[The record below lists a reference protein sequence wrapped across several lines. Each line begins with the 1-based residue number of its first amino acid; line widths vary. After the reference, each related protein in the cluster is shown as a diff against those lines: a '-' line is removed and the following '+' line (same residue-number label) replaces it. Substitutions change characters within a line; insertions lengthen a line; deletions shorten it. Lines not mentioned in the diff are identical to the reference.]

1 MKGGILKD
9 DAAISPVIGAVL
21 ILAISVTVL
30 TTVQLNFVPVWNAEL
45 EGQHYEAVYADMMLL
60 GSNIETSSV
69 LGVTKTSDINMG
81 FRYPDRPLLANP
93 KSAVFG
99 KLSAS
104 PDLNIN
110 ITLFQAGGKKTNYSY
125 KVSSLRYEMPG
136 DHAAIVYE
144 YGALIVDY
152 SRFGGRNASSSKNI
166 IVAENDITLPFLMNS
181 GSYSR
186 ESSEPIKIILSSLKS
201 SPLEIGGINS
211 VNISMD
217 TKYGDAWRMIFGI
230 TYNASAD
237 KSCVT
242 SRTTI
247 GNSTNVCVANNNRT
261 ILINT
266 TATKEIILPKVGSM
280 VGDRFYAGFSSFK
293 KTVTETSFKGSGEE
307 FMASGV
313 VWNEIPAPGNLT
325 GIVVTNIT
333 LDPFINQ
340 NELDDDA
347 IIFKVID
354 LTGHFWMVEIDF
366 GCSNSMRKII
376 DINLSTFNARSKAKD
391 AYLSTFNNFN
401 NTTRIDLFNQSNYDI
416 ALNQGGAYQN
426 SIIESPNAL
435 ISVLIGDKTK
445 SYYYIE
451 KGQNANQG
459 NGQNANQGNGQY
471 PSSPLVTYRLIIE

>member
-104 PDLNIN
+104 PDLNVN
-110 ITLFQAGGKKTNYSY
+110 ITVFQAGGKKTNYSY

-144 YGALIVDY
+144 YGALILDY

-166 IVAENDITLPFLMNS
+166 IAAENDITLPFLMNS

-201 SPLEIGGINS
+201 SSREIGGINS

-230 TYNASAD
+230 TYNASAS
-237 KSCVT
+237 KSCVKSKT
-242 SRTTI
+242 SI
-247 GNSTNVCVANNNRT
+247 GNSTDVCVTNNNRT
-261 ILINT
+261 IFINT
-266 TATKEIILPKVGSM
+266 TATKEIMLPEVGSM
-280 VGDRFYAGFSSFK
+280 ATDRFYAGFSSFK
-293 KTVTETSFKGSGEE
+293 KTMTETSFKGSGEE

-313 VWNEIPAPGNLT
+313 AWTDIPVPGNLT
-325 GIVVTNIT
+325 GMVLTNIT
-333 LDPFINQ
+333 LDPFVDI
-340 NELDDDA
+340 NELDSDA
-347 IIFKVID
+347 IILKVVD
-354 LTGHFWMVEIDF
+354 LAGHFWIVEIEF
-366 GCSNSMRKII
+366 EYSSNKRKIK
-376 DINLSTFNARSKAKD
+376 DIYIRSMTGRSKAKD
-391 AYLSTFNNFN
+391 AYLNTFDNFN
-401 NTTRIDLFNQSNYDI
+401 TTTRIDIFNQSNYQIDSGT
-416 ALNQGGAYQN
+416 GGAYQN
-426 SIIESPNAL
+426 SLMGSPNTL
-435 ISVLIGDKTK
+435 ISVLIGDLN
-445 SYYYIE
+445 SPYA
-451 KGQNANQG
+451 KGGDAM
-459 NGQNANQGNGQY
+459 
-471 PSSPLVTYRLIIE
+471 SPLITYRLIIE

>member
-1 MKGGILKD
+1 MKGGILHD

-30 TTVQLNFVPVWNAEL
+30 TSVQLNFVPVWNAEL
-45 EGQHYEAVYADMMLL
+45 EGQHFEAVYADMMLL
-60 GSNIETSSV
+60 ASNIETSSV

-104 PDLNIN
+104 PDLNVN
-110 ITLFQAGGKKTNYSY
+110 ITVFQAGGKKLNYSY

-144 YGALIVDY
+144 YGALILDY

-181 GSYSR
+181 VSYNR

-201 SPLEIGGINS
+201 SSQEIGNINS

-230 TYNASAD
+230 TYNESSD
-237 KSCVT
+237 KSCMA

-247 GNSTNVCVANNNRT
+247 GNSTTVCVANNNRT

-266 TATKEIILPKVGSM
+266 TATKEITLPEVSSM
-280 VGDRFYAGFSSFK
+280 ATDRFYAGFSSFK
-293 KTVTETSFKGSGEE
+293 KTVTETSFKGNGEE

-313 VWNEIPAPGNLT
+313 GWTDIPGPGNVT
-325 GIVVTNIT
+325 KIIATNIS
-333 LDPFINQ
+333 LDPFISQ
-340 NELDDDA
+340 SELNGDT
-347 IIFKVID
+347 ISFKVID
-354 LTGHFWMVEIDF
+354 MAGDFWVVEIDF
-366 GCSNSMRKII
+366 DYANGPKMGKIT
-376 DINLSTFNARSKAKD
+376 DIVLRSVQGRSIAKTS
-391 AYLSTFNNFN
+391 YLNTFNNFDN
-401 NTTRIDLFNQSNYDI
+401 NTRIDLLNQSNYDI
-416 ALNQGGAYQN
+416 NLGIGGAYQN
-426 SIIESPNAL
+426 SSIGSPN
-435 ISVLIGDKTK
+435 VLVSIWIGDKN
-445 SYYYIE
+445 SPFE
-451 KGQNANQG
+451 QG
-459 NGQNANQGNGQY
+459 KT
-471 PSSPLVTYRLIIE
+471 PTSPLVTYRLIIE

>member
-9 DAAISPVIGAVL
+9 DGAISPVIGAVL

-69 LGVTKTSDINMG
+69 LGVTKTLDINMG

-110 ITLFQAGGKKTNYSY
+110 ITVFQAGGKKTNYSY

-166 IVAENDITLPFLMNS
+166 IVVENDITLPFLMNS

-201 SPLEIGGINS
+201 SSRKIGGINS

-230 TYNASAD
+230 TYNVSAS
-237 KSCVT
+237 KSCVK
-242 SRTTI
+242 SKISI
-247 GNSTNVCVANNNRT
+247 GNSTDVCVTNNNRT
-261 ILINT
+261 IFINT
-266 TATKEIILPKVGSM
+266 TATKEITLPEVGSM
-280 VGDRFYAGFSSFK
+280 ARDRFYAGFSSFK
-293 KTVTETSFKGSGEE
+293 KTMTETSFKGSGEE

-313 VWNEIPAPGNLT
+313 AWTDIPVPGNLT
-325 GIVVTNIT
+325 GIVLTNIT
-333 LDPFINQ
+333 LDPFVDI
-340 NELDDDA
+340 NELDSDA
-347 IIFKVID
+347 IILKVVD
-354 LTGHFWMVEIDF
+354 LAGHFWIVEIEF
-366 GCSNSMRKII
+366 EYSSNKRKIK
-376 DINLSTFNARSKAKD
+376 DIYIRSMTGRSKAKD
-391 AYLSTFNNFN
+391 AYLNTFDNFN
-401 NTTRIDLFNQSNYDI
+401 TTTRIDIFNQSNYQIDSGT
-416 ALNQGGAYQN
+416 GGAYQN
-426 SIIESPNAL
+426 SLMGSPNTL
-435 ISVLIGDKTK
+435 ISVLIGDLN
-445 SYYYIE
+445 SPYA
-451 KGQNANQG
+451 KGGDAM
-459 NGQNANQGNGQY
+459 
-471 PSSPLVTYRLIIE
+471 SPLITYRLIIE

>member
-45 EGQHYEAVYADMMLL
+45 EGRHFEAVYADMMLL
-60 GSNIETSSV
+60 ASNIETSSV
-69 LGVTKTSDINMG
+69 LEVTKTSDINMG

-104 PDLNIN
+104 PDLNVN
-110 ITLFQAGGKKTNYSY
+110 ITVFQAGGKKLNYSY
-125 KVSSLRYEMPG
+125 KVSNLRYEMPG

-144 YGALIVDY
+144 YGALILDY
-152 SRFGGRNASSSKNI
+152 SRFGGRNSSSSKNI

-201 SPLEIGGINS
+201 SSQEIGSINS

-242 SRTTI
+242 ARTII
-247 GNSTNVCVANNNRT
+247 GNNTNVCVANNNRT

-266 TATKEIILPKVGSM
+266 TAIKEITLPDVGSM
-280 VGDRFYAGFSSFK
+280 AKDRFYAGISSFK
-293 KTVTETSFKGSGEE
+293 KTAIETSFKGRGEE

-313 VWNEIPAPGNLT
+313 VWNDIPVSGNLS
-325 GIVVTNIT
+325 GIFVTNIT
-333 LDPFINQ
+333 LDPFINGSYP
-340 NELDDDA
+340 NNLDDDA
-347 IIFKVID
+347 IIFKVVD
-354 LTGHFWMVEIDF
+354 LEGHFWIVEIDF
-366 GCSNSMRKII
+366 EYSISKRKII
-376 DINLSTFNARSKAKD
+376 GIYIRSMNGISQAKG
-391 AYLSTFNNFN
+391 AYLNTFDNFN
-401 NTTRIDLFNQSNYDI
+401 NITKIDLYNQSNYDT
-416 ALNQGGAYQN
+416 QSGYGGAYQN
-426 SIIESPNAL
+426 SSMGTKNTL
-435 ISVLIGDKTK
+435 ISILIGDLKNP
-445 SYYYIE
+445 YIQG
-451 KGQNANQG
+451 KNATVDG
-459 NGQNANQGNGQY
+459 KDAT
-471 PSSPLVTYRLIIE
+471 SPLITYRLIIE